1 MFISSH
7 CTLLGWSLEGRHTC
21 GWYCYN
27 FWRSIVSCRSLWAT
41 KDGKGALNSVLTS
54 NISFTARFK
63 QKLQSYWVLA
73 PWCHKRSAVVF
84 EAYSVS
90 ARITKVKEHKSYTY
104 LNLRPRG
111 RWTCA
116 TRKTTAENPST
127 PGKSRKKTKVRRP
140 TEMLNGCI
148 VSRRINWHRTYLE
161 AHYRLCEV
169 LWYLSAHL
177 LAMQTRCDMSKS
189 TLYIVTSRNGW
200 SISI

>member
-1 MFISSH
+1 VVKEFLS
-7 CTLLGWSLEGRHTC
+7 
-21 GWYCYN
+21 
-27 FWRSIVSCRSLWAT
+27 
-41 KDGKGALNSVLTS
+41 SVLTS

-111 RWTCA
+111 RWKCA
-116 TRKTTAENPST
+116 TRRKTENPST

-140 TEMLNGCI
+140 TKMWNGLI
-148 VSRRINWHRTYLE
+148 VSRRRLMLTNWHRTYLE
-161 AHYRLCEV
+161 AHYWLCEV
-169 LWYLSAHL
+169 LRYLSAHF
-177 LAMQTRCDMSKS
+177 LAMQTRCDMSRS